1 MARSWPLSV
10 GARTHARTL
19 IVRLPHGGRAR
30 VSFEVEGRQRYCS
43 FWRESNQAVN
53 SCGCGRG
60 SNESIC
66 GESLCDRNPWQPISF
81 FKSRASQTRLHALGE
96 SRSMKRAVKSV
107 KLHTF
112 YEVLK
117 VLGAVR
123 SGYTHTQL
131 NVTCTVSCLPM
142 KIIRLG
148 TF

>member
-1 MARSWPLSV
+1 MNRSVERVFAKSV
-10 GARTHARTL
+10 A
-19 IVRLPHGGRAR
+19 IDYVFP
-30 VSFEVEGRQRYCS
+30 
-43 FWRESNQAVN
+43 
-53 SCGCGRG
+53 
-60 SNESIC
+60 
-66 GESLCDRNPWQPISF
+66 
-81 FKSRASQTRLHALGE
+81 RASQTRLHALGE

-123 SGYTHTQL
+123 SGYTHTEL

-148 TF
+148 TFFKDAKLLI

>member
-1 MARSWPLSV
+1 MVARSWPLCV

-43 FWRESNQAVN
+43 FRRESNQAVN
-53 SCGCGRG
+53 SCGCARG

-66 GESLCDRNPWQPISF
+66 GESLVF
-81 FKSRASQTRLHALGE
+81 AKSVAIDYAFPRASQTRLHALGE

-123 SGYTHTQL
+123 SGYTHTHSL
-131 NVTCTVSCLPM
+131 T
-142 KIIRLG
+142 
-148 TF
+148 